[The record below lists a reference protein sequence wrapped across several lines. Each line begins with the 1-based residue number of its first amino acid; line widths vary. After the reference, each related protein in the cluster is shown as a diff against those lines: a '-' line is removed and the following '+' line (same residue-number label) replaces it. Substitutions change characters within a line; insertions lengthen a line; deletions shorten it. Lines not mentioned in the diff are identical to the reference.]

1 MWHPG
6 RLPLPWRL
14 DVSYAAI
21 GDARGR
27 QAYGGNV
34 PEADIGTG
42 LPGFQEGAAQRVS
55 SPTAEGRPVERLVGP
70 ALRSCIAEA
79 LLAGSE
85 QR

>member
-1 MWHPG
+1 M
-6 RLPLPWRL
+6 PLGL
-14 DVSYAAI
+14 
-21 GDARGR
+21 R
-27 QAYGGNV
+27 QPCGSNV
-34 PEADIGTG
+34 PEADGGTG
-42 LPGFQEGAAQRVS
+42 LPAPRKAAVQRVS